1 LREPVVPPLP
11 AEISRRHSALLAFI
25 GRCVLRLTGWRVAGE
40 LPRVPRFVAIVAPH
54 TSNWDF
60 VIGVF
65 VMFALDLRLV
75 WLGKDS
81 LFRTPLGP
89 WLRAIGGRPV
99 KRTTSEGAVA
109 GIAATLLAEPRFILA
124 LAPEGTRRRVT
135 QWRTG
140 YYRIAEATG
149 VPILA
154 VAFDWGRRRIVLGE
168 VLHPTGAIERDV
180 ARLQR
185 FYRADMARFPANYGL
200 PVSADA
206 GA

>member
-11 AEISRRHSALLAFI
+11 EEISRRHSALLAFI
-25 GRCVLRLTGWRVAGE
+25 GRSVLRLTGWRVTGE
-40 LPRVPRFVAIVAPH
+40 LPHVPRFVAIVAPH

-81 LFRTPLGP
+81 LFRTPLRP

-99 KRTTSEGAVA
+99 KRTTNEGAVA
-109 GIAATLLAEPRFILA
+109 EIAATLLAEPRFILA
-124 LAPEGTRRRVT
+124 LAPEGTRRPVQ

-149 VPILA
+149 VPILP
-154 VAFDWGRRRIVLGE
+154 VMFDWGRHEIGLGAL
-168 VLHPTGAIERDV
+168 LHPSGVMERDV
-180 ARLQR
+180 EQLQR
-185 FYRADMARFPANYGL
+185 LYRADMGRHPANFRSL
-200 PVSADA
+200 A
-206 GA
+206 GV

>member
-1 LREPVVPPLP
+1 MARRAVVPSLP
-11 AEISRRHSALLAFI
+11 EEISRRRSRLLAWI
-25 GRCVLRLTGWRVAGE
+25 GRTVMRLAGWRVTGE

-99 KRTTSEGAVA
+99 KRTASEGMVA
-109 GIAATLLAEPRFILA
+109 EIAATLNAEPRFILA
-124 LAPEGTRRRVT
+124 LAPEGTRRPVE

-149 VPILA
+149 VPILP
-154 VAFDWGRRRIVLGE
+154 VMFDWGRREIGLGLL
-168 VLHPTGAIERDV
+168 LHPSGVMERDV
-180 ARLQR
+180 AQLQR
-185 FYRADMARFPANYGL
+185 LYRSEMGRHPANYRTM
-200 PVSADA
+200 A
-206 GA
+206 GV